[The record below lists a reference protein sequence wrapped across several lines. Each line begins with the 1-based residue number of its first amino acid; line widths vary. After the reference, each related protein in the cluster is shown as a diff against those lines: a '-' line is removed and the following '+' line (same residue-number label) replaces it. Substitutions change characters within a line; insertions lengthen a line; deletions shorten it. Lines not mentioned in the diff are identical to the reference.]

1 MNFLVSTMWS
11 VVILVGLALSAGVGA
26 QEFPTRRVTI
36 IVSNAP
42 GAMQDMAAR
51 MFAPRLQ
58 AIWGQPVIIEYK
70 LGAGTVVG
78 TDYVAKSAPDGYTI
92 GQVATPHV
100 INPSVR
106 SNMPFDTV
114 RDLSGVTM
122 TTIGH
127 VAIIA
132 TPSLEANT
140 LGELIALAKRLPGKL
155 SYATAGAGTSMHL
168 TGELLKIMTG
178 IDMVHIPYKGSAAAF
193 PDVIA
198 GRVPIM
204 IDSLASAMPSIK
216 SGKLKPIA
224 ITSLKRASVAP
235 NIPTVAELLPG
246 FSMLSINGIVVP
258 SATPRAIVQ
267 RINAAYVAALQSPEV
282 KAKMAELSLEPVGNA
297 PEEFDAFI
305 RSEIEKWAKVVKAAG
320 ITAD

>member
-1 MNFLVSTMWS
+1 MGS
-11 VVILVGLALSAGVGA
+11 VLILVGVVLPVSADA
-26 QEFPTRRVTI
+26 QDFPTKRVTL

-58 AIWGQPVIIEYK
+58 AIWGQPVVIEYK

-78 TDYVAKSAPDGYTI
+78 TDYVAKSAPDGYI
-92 GQVATPHV
+92 VGQVATPHV

-114 RDLSGVTM
+114 KDLSGVTM

-140 LGELIALAKRLPGKL
+140 LAELISMAKRTPGKL
-155 SYATAGAGTSMHL
+155 SYATAGAGSSMHL

-204 IDSLASAMPSIK
+204 VDSLASAMPSIK

-224 ITSLKRASVAP
+224 ITSLKRAAAAP
-235 NIPTVAELLPG
+235 DIPTVAELLPG

-267 RINAAYVAALQSPEV
+267 KINAAYVAALKSPEV
-282 KAKMAELSLEPVGNA
+282 RAKMAELSLEPVGNT

-305 RSEIEKWAKVVKAAG
+305 KTEIEKWAKVVKAAG
-320 ITAD
+320 ISAD

>member
-1 MNFLVSTMWS
+1 MNVLVSAMGWVTIIIG
-11 VVILVGLALSAGVGA
+11 VALPVATGA
-26 QEFPTRRVTI
+26 QDFPNRRVTL

-78 TDYVAKSAPDGYTI
+78 TDYVAKSEPDGYTI

-106 SNMPFDTV
+106 PNMPFDTV

-132 TPSLEANT
+132 TPSFEANT
-140 LGELIALAKRLPGKL
+140 LAELIALAKKTPGKL

-178 IDMVHIPYKGSAAAF
+178 IDMVHIPYKGSSAAF
-193 PDVIA
+193 PDVIS
-198 GRVPIM
+198 GRVQIM
-204 IDSLASAMPSIK
+204 VDSLASAMPSIK

-224 ITSLKRASVAP
+224 ITSLKRAAAAP

-267 RINAAYVAALQSPEV
+267 RINAAYVAALQSPDV
-282 KAKMAELSLEPVGNA
+282 RTKMAELSLEPVGNT
-297 PEEFDAFI
+297 PEQFDTFI
-305 RSEIEKWAKVVKAAG
+305 RTEIEKWAKVVKAAG